1 MVDYKNKIN
10 IDYNYGTKLK
20 ENEIAFAIYCN
31 SSNIDLALTKSLT
44 TSS

>member
-1 MVDYKNKIN
+1 MIGYKDKIN

-31 SSNIDLALTKSLT
+31 VSPSGIPASYLPI
-44 TSS
+44 